1 MESENKM
8 KKILDY
14 ILHPEKGIVY
24 LNNNTFLGKIF
35 SDEFYLKNLY
45 KLRAGKKLD
54 LSHPTELNA
63 KFQWYKLK
71 YRNPLMTKCADKVRV
86 REYVKEC
93 GFAYLLNEQYVVCD
107 SVEDINFNKLPDV
120 FYIKCNHSSGA
131 NMLIKKSELTNEKK
145 IELKEYFEKALN
157 KNYYIQNR
165 EWAYKDISP
174 QIICE
179 RYLKSET
186 PLVDLNFFCF
196 NGKFKMLY
204 YNIGLADDLGR
215 HSVGH
220 RAVLDQNLN
229 IIDNAYTQMERLVRE
244 KVSLPS
250 NIQELINCAE
260 TLSKPFPHARVD
272 FFITSEGTYFGEI
285 TFYSASGF
293 MYLKP
298 DELYDELGKCFV
310 I

>member
-1 MESENKM
+1 M
-8 KKILDY
+8 
-14 ILHPEKGIVY
+14 
-24 LNNNTFLGKIF
+24 
-35 SDEFYLKNLY
+35 
-45 KLRAGKKLD
+45 
-54 LSHPTELNA
+54 
-63 KFQWYKLK
+63 
-71 YRNPLMTKCADKVRV
+71 
-86 REYVKEC
+86 
-93 GFAYLLNEQYVVCD
+93 
-107 SVEDINFNKLPDV
+107 
-120 FYIKCNHSSGA
+120 
-131 NMLIKKSELTNEKK
+131 
-145 IELKEYFEKALN
+145 KEYFEKALN

-220 RAVLDQNLN
+220 RAILDQNLN

-250 NIQELINCAE
+250 NIQELINCA
-260 TLSKPFPHARVD
+260 VD
-272 FFITSEGTYFGEI
+272 TFKTISTCESRFFHN
-285 TFYSASGF
+285 
-293 MYLKP
+293 K
-298 DELYDELGKCFV
+298 
-310 I
+310 